1 MTRPPPDLTLVQRL
15 LDAGLTP
22 TRQRL
27 AVAAVMLSAPQHLS
41 ADQVLKRLLTLQPPA
56 QPATESIVSSQTKP
70 ARVSR
75 ATVYATLTQ
84 FAQAGLLRE
93 LRTGTGAAVYD
104 SNPSRHQH
112 WVDQDTGEVHD
123 QPPGVQLTVTGA
135 DALPA
140 GLCVEDVQVM
150 LMVRRQEPA
159 A

>member
-41 ADQVLKRLLTLQPPA
+41 AEQVLKRLLALQPLA
-56 QPATESIVSSQTKP
+56 QQATESIVFDPTKP
-70 ARVSR
+70 ARISR

-112 WVDQDTGEVHD
+112 WVDLDTGEVHD
-123 QPPGVQLTVTGA
+123 LPPGVQLTVTGA